1 MDKKAFI
8 AIVAV
13 ALILVSL
20 VEMQTVEIGK
30 ANPVPFPPTPN
41 KETPSLAIVNPQNYS
56 TVNASSFLLN
66 FTVTKPNSWNSVYI
80 FFYIG
85 QIISIDVL
93 LDGNLRSQMD
103 MRGNNAT
110 SFSVLF
116 NQLTSGLHEANVTV
130 LSYTYYTQV
139 FLDRPNIYSNITD
152 NDRPIY
158 AYPIVVSDTVFFT
171 VDASV
176 PSSSPPAS
184 PSPTPSPSPAPTS
197 TLGLTASLSE
207 SASALNYFDTF
218 NFTVSV
224 EGGRAPYAYTW
235 NVELSSGS
243 WISQTTDSPYFS
255 IGQSGAFMVSVGS
268 HHVYVE
274 VRDADNNTAK
284 TLSPEFNVL
293 PSLTYLPSSS
303 VSPTQQ
309 PTTEPSPTPS
319 PTPLSE
325 GPSLS
330 SSIVIPAAV
339 VIIIV
344 IALAVYVVL
353 KQNHPTKKATD

>member
-1 MDKKAFI
+1 MRKKTFI
-8 AIVAV
+8 AIVTV

-85 QIISIDVL
+85 QIISIDVI

-110 SFSVLF
+110 SFSVLL

-176 PSSSPPAS
+176 PSSSPPAT
-184 PSPTPSPSPAPTS
+184 PSPTPSPSPVPTS
-197 TLGLTASLSE
+197 TLALTASLSE
-207 SASALNYFDTF
+207 SASALNFGNTI

-224 EGGRAPYAYTW
+224 EGGNAPFTYAWYIDGEL
-235 NVELSSGS
+235 VENGTSPYYA
-243 WISQTTDSPYFS
+243 TDS
-255 IGQSGAFMVSVGS
+255 QAVGS

-274 VRDADNNTAK
+274 VKDADNNTAK

-293 PSLTYLPSSS
+293 PSLTYMPSSS
-303 VSPTQQ
+303 SSPTQQ
-309 PTTEPSPTPS
+309 PTIEPSPTAS
-319 PTPLSE
+319 PTPVAESSNLSLVLE
-325 GPSLS
+325 IAAV
-330 SSIVIPAAV
+330 IVIVA
-339 VIIIV
+339 IV
-344 IALAVYVVL
+344 IVGLLVYFR
-353 KQNHPTKKATD
+353 KRRG